1 MAKTYTTMSGDTW
14 DRISREVYGSE
25 SYTSFLMAN
34 NQDKLDTFVFSAG
47 EKLIV
52 EDIPEKRKFYQIGGH
67 NGTS

>member
-47 EKLIV
+47 ENLSLRIFLK
-52 EDIPEKRKFYQIGGH
+52 KRKFYQIGGH
-67 NGTS
+67 NGTP

>member
-1 MAKTYTTMSGDTW
+1 M

-52 EDIPEKRKFYQIGGH
+52 EDIPEKTKVLPDWR
-67 NGTS
+67 S

>member
-52 EDIPEKRKFYQIGGH
+52 EDISEKTKVLPDWR
-67 NGTS
+67 S